1 MAQRPT
7 TRIKI
12 GLRAAL
18 RRRYSYAALRVL
30 RRAAW
35 AAIADHNRRSIAVA
49 EYASELDELVTL
61 YWRAL
66 QRLRKRWPG
75 LDLADERGQP

>member
-1 MAQRPT
+1 VISALA
-7 TRIKI
+7 RIKLA
-12 GLRAAL
+12 LRAAL

-30 RRAAW
+30 RRGAYRAIVDDLERSLGAAPYVSQTADLS
-35 AAIADHNRRSIAVA
+35 AA
-49 EYASELDELVTL
+49 

-75 LDLADERGQP
+75 LDLLDERSRP